1 MASIIFVLFVTVGVP
16 IFACVYAIYKRRFM
30 PFILGV
36 LAFVISQIL
45 IRIPLLEYLAAKSST
60 YLMWSVEYP
69 VFFVIFLAFTA
80 GIFEESARWIA
91 MSVFMKQR
99 DRLSGVVF
107 GIGHGGIEAF
117 SIVGLA
123 VIATMNISNAY
134 WISGIERLIA
144 ICIHIGLSLIVL
156 AAVKDRRLSY
166 LLVAICLHGV
176 INSIAGILSTSG
188 AAIAVIETVLLILAI
203 LTLFIAS
210 TLLRKGEGK

>member
-16 IFACVYAIYKRRFM
+16 IFGCFYAIYKRRFI

-36 LAFVISQIL
+36 LAFVVSQIL
-45 IRIPLLEYLAAKSST
+45 IRIPLLEYLVAESST

-69 VFFVIFLAFTA
+69 VFFVIFLAFSA
-80 GIFEESARWIA
+80 GIFEEGARWIA
-91 MSVFMKQR
+91 MSLLMKQR
-99 DRLSGVVF
+99 DRLSGVIL
-107 GIGHGGIEAF
+107 GLGHGGIEAF
-117 SIVGLA
+117 LIVGLT
-123 VIATMNISNAY
+123 VIITMNTSYAY

-156 AAVKDRRLSY
+156 GAVKYRRLSY

-188 AAIAVIETVLLILAI
+188 GAIVVIETVLLIMAI
-203 LTLFIAS
+203 LTLFIAF